1 MRNNRQFQQV
11 LDAARRAAEA
21 HKEQQDRLAEAM
33 EERYGATHSD
43 VDDDGLIDAL
53 TYGTGGRVTVAEC
66 DHLMAAAGRPRIQPT
81 RPTEERNARKTDER
95 CGLSE
100 RD

>member
-1 MRNNRQFQQV
+1 MRNARQFQQV

-43 VDDDGLIDAL
+43 ADEDALIDPL

-66 DHLMAAAGRPRIQPT
+66 DRLMAAAGHPRTQ
-81 RPTEERNARKTDER
+81 
-95 CGLSE
+95 S
-100 RD
+100 